1 MSLVSL
7 RCPKRDVVERRRVA
21 GKAAAQYPMVFGLDG
36 VYHIDWLPPS
46 TACGVDWTGI
56 EPSDLG
62 GTTYSEANSA
72 LGGAMIG

>member
-1 MSLVSL
+1 
-7 RCPKRDVVERRRVA
+7 
-21 GKAAAQYPMVFGLDG
+21 MVFGLDG